1 MKLYLDEPDGDGMFG
16 DGVCRLLAA
25 IAEEGSIQEAARR
38 LGRGYRKAWG
48 DVNRAETALGRKL
61 VRKTRGGPEGG
72 ATELTVFGREL
83 IGAWELFRGD
93 AAAGMEEAF
102 EKHLKRIIGGGGID
116 ER

>member
-25 IAEEGSIQEAARR
+25 IAEEGSIREAARR

-48 DVNRAETALGRKL
+48 DVNRAETALGRRL

-72 ATELTVFGREL
+72 ATELTGFGREL
-83 IGAWELFRGD
+83 IGAWERFRVE
-93 AAAGMEEAF
+93 AAAGMEAAF
-102 EKHLKRIIGGGGID
+102 ERHLRGIIEGGGDD